1 MHVAALASGTAARH
15 DPGMKLIAMLGVVTA
30 MAAEAGMKA
39 LPDRLV
45 FEGGDGPGRGRH
57 VVLVS
62 GDEEY
67 RSEESM
73 PMLAAILAE
82 RHGFTC
88 TVLFALDP
96 DGTVNPA
103 NVRSLPGS
111 DALQT
116 ADVIVL
122 AVRFRCW
129 PDEAMK
135 DFVDAY
141 LRGVPIVALR
151 TSTHAFNYPKDSTSP
166 YAKYGW
172 NRTDWPG
179 GFGRQVLGETW
190 VAHHGKHKVEG
201 TRGVVEPGAEA
212 DPVFNGVAGVFGDT
226 DVYTANPPPDCRIL
240 LRGQVT
246 QSLDP
251 ASPPVEGAKNAPM
264 QPVVWI
270 RQPTNEAGRVNGV
283 LCTTMGSATDLANE
297 GLRRLVVNG
306 VFRGA
311 GLPVPAKADVAPL
324 WPYRPTFYGFGTFR
338 KGLKPEAFARPSP

>member
-1 MHVAALASGTAARH
+1 MATSMLMRTAIAVTIAAAL
-15 DPGMKLIAMLGVVTA
+15 
-30 MAAEAGMKA
+30 AAEAGMCERR
-39 LPDRLV
+39 DRLV
-45 FEGGDGPGRGRH
+45 FEGGDGTGEGRH

-111 DALQT
+111 DALRT
-116 ADVIVL
+116 ADAVVL

-135 DFVDAY
+135 DFADAY

-151 TSTHAFNYPKDSTSP
+151 TSTHAFAYPKDSASP
-166 YAKYGW
+166 FAKYGW

-190 VAHHGKHKVEG
+190 VAHHGKHKFEG
-201 TRGVVEPGAEA
+201 TRGVVEPGAEG
-212 DPVFNGVAGVFGDT
+212 DPLLRGVADVFGAT

-246 QSLDP
+246 QTLDP
-251 ASPPVEGAKNAPM
+251 ASPPVEGPKNAPM
-264 QPVVWI
+264 QPVAWT
-270 RQPTNEAGRVNGV
+270 RQPTNEAGRVNWV
-283 LCTTMGSATDLANE
+283 FCTTMGSADDLKNE
-297 GLRRLVVNG
+297 GLRRLIVNG

-311 GLPVPAKADVAPL
+311 GLPVPAKADVTPL
-324 WPYRPTFYGFGTFR
+324 RAYRPTFYGFGTFR
-338 KGLKPEAFARPSP
+338 KGLKPGDFARPAPPN